1 MRAKKFLIDD
11 RWGKFEK
18 KKMLG
23 IARLQFADNMAY
35 FQVITGSS

>member
-1 MRAKKFLIDD
+1 MRANKFLIDD

-18 KKMLG
+18 KMFG